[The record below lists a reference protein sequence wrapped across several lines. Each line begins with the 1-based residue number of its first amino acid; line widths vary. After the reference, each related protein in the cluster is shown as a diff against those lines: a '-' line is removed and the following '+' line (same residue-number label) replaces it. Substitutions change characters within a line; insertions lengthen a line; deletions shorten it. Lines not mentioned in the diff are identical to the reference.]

1 MDINLIKNNY
11 QRRKDAFYG
20 TWNMVRLIS
29 FIALTRIIYAEFS
42 VIIFEFF
49 LFPFLQA
56 YHNPDKGMLSKEIPG
71 EIVKLLSSTEDVFFA
86 G

>member
-1 MDINLIKNNY
+1 MRNFPLL
-11 QRRKDAFYG
+11 F
-20 TWNMVRLIS
+20 LS
-29 FIALTRIIYAEFS
+29 
-42 VIIFEFF
+42 FF